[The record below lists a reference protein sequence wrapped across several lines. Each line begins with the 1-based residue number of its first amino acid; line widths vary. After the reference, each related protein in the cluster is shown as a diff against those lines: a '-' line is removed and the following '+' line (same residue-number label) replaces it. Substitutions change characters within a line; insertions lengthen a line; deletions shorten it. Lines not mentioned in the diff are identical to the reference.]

1 MKEAIRGISAV
12 VGLLF
17 LGIAIRFGAEGSWG
31 IAVLFFLL
39 FGGAEFMAF
48 ALGAPSA
55 GDREGD
61 R

>member
-1 MKEAIRGISAV
+1 MKEAMRGIAALI
-12 VGLLF
+12 GLLF
-17 LGIAIRFGAEGSWG
+17 LAIAIRFGAEGSWG

-48 ALGAPSA
+48 ALGAPIA

>member
-1 MKEAIRGISAV
+1 M
-12 VGLLF
+12 
-17 LGIAIRFGAEGSWG
+17 GIAIRFGAEGSWG

-48 ALGAPSA
+48 ALGAPIA